1 MLFSIFHE
9 DKTDIYC
16 LCVKNQAMQIFLHN
30 VDQTI
35 YKRLV
40 TRFRE
45 LVSDTDLLLA
55 KVIRITAS
63 GIPMVEIFKRIGP
76 NNMLASI
83 NTSLTYDDEQ
93 LK

>member
-1 MLFSIFHE
+1 
-9 DKTDIYC
+9 
-16 LCVKNQAMQIFLHN
+16 MQIFLHSIDPSMYN
-30 VDQTI
+30 
-35 YKRLV
+35 KKFV

-55 KVIRITAS
+55 KVIRISPS
-63 GIPMVEIFKRIGP
+63 GIPVVEIFKRVGP

-83 NTSLTYDDEQ
+83 NTSLIYDGEL